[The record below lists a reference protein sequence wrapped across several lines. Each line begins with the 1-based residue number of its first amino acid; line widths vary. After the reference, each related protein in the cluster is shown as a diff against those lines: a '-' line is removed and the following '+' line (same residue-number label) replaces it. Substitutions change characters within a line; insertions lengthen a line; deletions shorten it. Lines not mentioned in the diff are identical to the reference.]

1 MTFRARLA
9 EEAQGLKRELEVYR
23 RVLGDA
29 RTPWLPKLLLGLAVG
44 YALLPFDLIPDF
56 IPVIGHL
63 DDLIVVPVLVILAL
77 RLLAR
82 RHLGRLPAEGERPA
96 ETDRLAHRGAPCP
109 ILGHA
114 RSRVPSKDARRTEI
128 RATGCDRDRILISYQ
143 LHIFRIN
150 FIFDPFAERE
160 KRWLDRLGTWL
171 AKRRHG
177 PQRRVT
183 IRAAID
189 VFPVYFARDPTPGG
203 WRHVDRLA
211 GLRQRRWL

>member
-77 RLLAR
+77 RLL
-82 RHLGRLPAEGERPA
+82 
-96 ETDRLAHRGAPCP
+96 
-109 ILGHA
+109 
-114 RSRVPSKDARRTEI
+114 
-128 RATGCDRDRILISYQ
+128 
-143 LHIFRIN
+143 
-150 FIFDPFAERE
+150 
-160 KRWLDRLGTWL
+160 
-171 AKRRHG
+171 
-177 PQRRVT
+177 
-183 IRAAID
+183 
-189 VFPVYFARDPTPGG
+189 PGG
-203 WRHVDRLA
+203 ILDDC
-211 GLRQRRWL
+211 RRKRIALPKPTG